1 MRYNE
6 RLRDRPSRQRAGG
19 GSLTLAEWPDRTAGS
34 PPTLRGLNQL
44 LSQWPRETDDHI
56 VKVRNG
62 SGRANDDCWTD
73 ADNQT
78 AESSVNSPYLTAKNP
93 WLQQQLCS
101 PLGLVDLPFI
111 VGRQPAA
118 WEGLP
123 PWQPDLELNDS
134 APFRLSRNHFTI
146 EKHDGGYRVRDLCS
160 TLGTIVNG
168 EPIGHYVCGDAS
180 TASRYLASDAPLRA
194 GENEVIAGDA
204 DSPFVFAVFITC
216 GSGNDLSDKC
226 CFDPGR
232 VDKNTDWQICNA
244 DRPQMTPRILVD
256 YHLSP
261 GRSPVPDPINDNNQ
275 LQQNRIVEANKLEG
289 NRQRYWKNPGKNWRG
304 CYSGVRSGIGIGTII
319 ARLRAG
325 TVTVQR
331 LFIVLAL
338 SVLAGGCSLAVGQD
352 VRAYDTCLSRHPH
365 DTAVCE
371 APRQA
376 YELEPSVVQ
385 LRPVASRPAAGY
397 SY

>member
-56 VKVRNG
+56 GKVRNG

-204 DSPFVFAVFITC
+204 DSPFVFA
-216 GSGNDLSDKC
+216 
-226 CFDPGR
+226 
-232 VDKNTDWQICNA
+232 
-244 DRPQMTPRILVD
+244 
-256 YHLSP
+256 
-261 GRSPVPDPINDNNQ
+261 
-275 LQQNRIVEANKLEG
+275 
-289 NRQRYWKNPGKNWRG
+289 
-304 CYSGVRSGIGIGTII
+304 
-319 ARLRAG
+319 
-325 TVTVQR
+325 
-331 LFIVLAL
+331 
-338 SVLAGGCSLAVGQD
+338 
-352 VRAYDTCLSRHPH
+352 
-365 DTAVCE
+365 
-371 APRQA
+371 
-376 YELEPSVVQ
+376 
-385 LRPVASRPAAGY
+385 
-397 SY
+397 

>member
-1 MRYNE
+1 MRYNA
-6 RLRDRPSRQRAGG
+6 RLSERPSHRRAGG
-19 GSLTLAEWPDRTAGS
+19 GSLTLAEWLDRTAGS
-34 PPTLRGLNQL
+34 PRTVRGL
-44 LSQWPRETDDHI
+44 SQRPREADDGT
-56 VKVRNG
+56 VKVGNG
-62 SGRANDDCWTD
+62 SGRADDSCWRD

-78 AESSVNSPYLTAKNP
+78 AEPSINSPYLAAKNP
-93 WLQQQLCS
+93 WLQQQFCS
-101 PLGLVDLPFI
+101 PLGLADLPFI
-111 VGRQPAA
+111 VGRRPAV

-123 PWQPDLELNDS
+123 PWQPDLELNDT

-168 EPIGHYVCGDAS
+168 EPIGHYVRGDAS
-180 TASRYLASDAPLRA
+180 TAWRCLASDAPLRA

-204 DSPFVFAVFITC
+204 DSPFVFSVFITSR
-216 GSGNDLSDKC
+216 SGNNTSGKC
-226 CFDPGR
+226 CYDLGR

-244 DRPQMTPRILVD
+244 DTPQMTPRILMD
-256 YHLSP
+256 YRLSP
-261 GRSPVPDPINDNNQ
+261 GQSQFQSPVNDNNQ
-275 LQQNRIVEANKLEG
+275 LQQNRIVEAKKLEG

-325 TVTVQR
+325 TVAVQR

-385 LRPVASRPAAGY
+385 LRPVASRPSAGY
-397 SY
+397 GY

>member
-168 EPIGHYVCGDAS
+168 GPSAIMSVAMPPRHRDTWLVTHHCEP
-180 TASRYLASDAPLRA
+180 
-194 GENEVIAGDA
+194 
-204 DSPFVFAVFITC
+204 
-216 GSGNDLSDKC
+216 
-226 CFDPGR
+226 
-232 VDKNTDWQICNA
+232 
-244 DRPQMTPRILVD
+244 
-256 YHLSP
+256 
-261 GRSPVPDPINDNNQ
+261 
-275 LQQNRIVEANKLEG
+275 
-289 NRQRYWKNPGKNWRG
+289 
-304 CYSGVRSGIGIGTII
+304 
-319 ARLRAG
+319 AR
-325 TVTVQR
+325 TK
-331 LFIVLAL
+331 
-338 SVLAGGCSLAVGQD
+338 
-352 VRAYDTCLSRHPH
+352 
-365 DTAVCE
+365 
-371 APRQA
+371 
-376 YELEPSVVQ
+376 
-385 LRPVASRPAAGY
+385 
-397 SY
+397 

>member
-1 MRYNE
+1 MRHNA
-6 RLRDRPSRQRAGG
+6 RLRERPSRQRAEG
-19 GSLTLAEWPDRTAGS
+19 GSLAIGEWLDQSAGS
-34 PPTLRGLNQL
+34 PRTVRGLNQR
-44 LSQWPRETDDHI
+44 LSQRLRETDDGI
-56 VKVRNG
+56 VKVANG
-62 SGRANDDCWTD
+62 SGRAHDSYWRD

-78 AESSVNSPYLTAKNP
+78 TDSSVNSPYLAAKNP
-93 WLQQQLCS
+93 WLQRQFCA
-101 PLGLVDLPFI
+101 PLGLADLPFI
-111 VGRQPAA
+111 VGRRPAA

-123 PWQPDLELNDS
+123 PWQPDLELNDT

-168 EPIGHYVCGDAS
+168 EPIGHYVRADAS
-180 TASRYLASDAPLRA
+180 TGWRLLASDASLRA
-194 GENEVIAGDA
+194 GENEVIAGGA
-204 DSPFVFAVFITC
+204 DSPFVFSVFVTSR
-216 GSGNDLSDKC
+216 SGNDMSGKC
-226 CFDPGR
+226 CYDLGR

-244 DRPQMTPRILVD
+244 DKPQMILRTLMD
-256 YHLSP
+256 CRLST
-261 GRSPVPDPINDNNQ
+261 GRSQFQNPINDNNPR
-275 LQQNRIVEANKLEG
+275 QQNRIVEANKLEG
-289 NRQRYWKNPGKNWRG
+289 NRQSYWNNPGKSWGG
-304 CYSGVRSGIGIGTII
+304 CYLGLGSGIGIGTII

-325 TVTVQR
+325 TVAVRR

-338 SVLAGGCSLAVGQD
+338 SVLAGGCSLAVGRD

-371 APRQA
+371 GPRQA